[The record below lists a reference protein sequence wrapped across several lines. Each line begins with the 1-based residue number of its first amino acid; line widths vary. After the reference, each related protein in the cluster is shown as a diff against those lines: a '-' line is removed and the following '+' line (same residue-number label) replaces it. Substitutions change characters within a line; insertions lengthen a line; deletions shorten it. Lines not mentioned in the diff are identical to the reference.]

1 MRRFASFLPQSAAGS
16 AFYYFTKVRYAGR
29 FEHPKIQ
36 RATTADQKR

>member
-29 FEHPKIQ
+29 FV
-36 RATTADQKR
+36 RTQKQGAPSAG